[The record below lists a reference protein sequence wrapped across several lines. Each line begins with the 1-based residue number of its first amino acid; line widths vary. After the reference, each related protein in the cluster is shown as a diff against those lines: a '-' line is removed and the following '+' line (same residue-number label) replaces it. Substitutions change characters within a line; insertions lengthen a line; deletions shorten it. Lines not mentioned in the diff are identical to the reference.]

1 MRVALR
7 YRGLQKTLRN
17 AYLLNVLALVGIGV
31 VMVFSSSAIRVV
43 PGAEI
48 DPFVFIKRHLLFV
61 GVGLVTMGILARI
74 DYRIWQ
80 KLAKPIYLLGL
91 ALLVLTLIPGVG
103 TEFNGARRWL
113 RFGGVGMQP
122 SDLAKICLLI
132 AAATYA
138 TVRRNDLGSIRRG
151 FVPACVFV
159 GIYVVL
165 VMAQPDFGTSLFL
178 GASSF
183 LVLLA
188 GGLRARHLIAAGLIM
203 LPLASAVMY
212 SKFDHI
218 QSRVVTFLDPAN
230 DPRGKGHQVKQSLIA
245 IGSGGVEGQGLGN
258 SMQKLYYLPEQ
269 ETDFIF
275 AVLAEESGYIG
286 STMTLLLFISLMVLG
301 MKIARRSRDRFGSLL
316 AVGITGAIGLQSAI
330 NIAVVTASVPTKG
343 IGLPFISFGGSS
355 CFFYLCGAGLVLSV
369 ARHCLSENEA
379 NALIQ
384 QEIAGER
391 QPESARL
398 SARARRIQAA
408 T

>member
-1 MRVALR
+1 M
-7 YRGLQKTLRN
+7 QNTLRN

-48 DPFVFIKRHLLFV
+48 DPFVFIKRHLIFV
-61 GVGLVTMGILARI
+61 GLGLAAMGILAKM
-74 DYRIWQ
+74 DYAIWAR
-80 KLAKPIYLLGL
+80 LAKPIYLLGL

-138 TVRRNDLGSIRRG
+138 TVRRKEIGTIRRG
-151 FVPACVFV
+151 FLPACAFV
-159 GIYVVL
+159 GIYAVL

-188 GGLRARHLIAAGLIM
+188 GGLRARHLVAAALVM
-203 LPLASAVMY
+203 LPLASVMMY

-218 QSRVVTFLDPAN
+218 QSRVVTFLDPAS

-275 AVLAEESGYIG
+275 AVLAEESGYVG
-286 STMTLLLFISLMVLG
+286 SAATLVLFVTLMILG

-316 AVGITGAIGLQSAI
+316 AIGITGAIGLQAI
-330 NIAVVTASVPTKG
+330 INVAVVTASVPTKG

-355 CFFYLCGAGLVLSV
+355 CFFYLCGVGFVLSV
-369 ARHCLSENEA
+369 AGRCLGENEA

-408 T
+408 S